1 MSPSTQFSF
10 WLKFVT
16 SFIFII
22 SISVIFSSKSYAG
35 FYSTSQ
41 DNFYKLP
48 VSLPDD
54 SGLYTTDSG
63 NRAIYRCAGGSG
75 TPLGENT
82 PPQNRDICPGPQ
94 PMDDNDHHQYFTIS
108 SGPEINNEKNGEKIP
123 GGGFSTT
130 EIILYTLNPSN
141 AQNLSFNIW
150 PFNRAIRTNGN
161 ESDCS
166 GNLSLTAFSRLGAQT
181 INRTFQKEC
190 PSSSTEI
197 RLRDFGVTEKN
208 DFTQLTSKDKNGV
221 EYRSAIWYI
230 KVRIKLDSD
239 PGQSLQFSYRVS
251 SDAMRLGVAKD
262 SFVNVYPTALG
273 DRHRLRFKW
282 KAPCYVP
289 PAERGPINVYMD
301 NLDGTRT
308 RVQAHD
314 PEPRIQSLSAG
325 ASLGWASIVGR
336 DSYSTTF
343 PSNSGD
349 VSQSQELMLY
359 NISGGNGVGFVY
371 PFNSGDAFID
381 CPTPEPPALDNDTFL
396 SPNPK
401 KVKYEPPIKPSDRSP
416 SIPEPPDYS
425 MGVNCTTHRYNDR
438 GTMRLYG
445 PINKSRCETWNQ
457 YYKDRVIKAREAFA
471 QASFNHSVGNIGGTI
486 ASNGTHQSRVQYRFM
501 RANSPSTG
509 QNGER
514 DNYADR
520 FGGMTWSSDL
530 NPIEWKTAFITQP
543 TTSAHGGS
551 AGAAELINGDTNDY
565 GRPWYGDMYCERIV
579 TDPGNIRSYD
589 GSNTEYC
596 VQLFENPSLVP
607 ICSPMWNLY
616 TNGFIQQKESGT
628 WPSDDVN
635 LGRTVDDAWV
645 GNEYRFRYTA
655 YKSGPASETDPIE
668 SNVGDINTQKISN
681 INPEDPFAV
690 TNGEYTIRP
699 DQAGQVIRQQPY
711 FQYTS
716 NDPNRDPCL
725 QGRDEFE
732 MSVTVP
738 YYYHSIPK
746 TSGSVPS
753 QVQQGET
760 ISVNGS
766 IKNPSDDRDSE
777 LMPGDNENGGRG
789 HTYTENIG
797 WQRVIFRANDI
808 ADVNSK
814 FTANGMRQGSG
825 SGVCEVLGGIG
836 IGGYRD
842 CSVRDSGNTTLQIEE
857 KDLGLP
863 GITLGLEPVG
873 TVVCVALGI
882 NDPTHS
888 TSPSDWR
895 IAQPK
900 CTTIIKSP
908 KVQFKY
914 GDVAVGRE
922 RLGVSP
928 TCTVNPT
935 AKIQATSAP
944 NVSLVSVDDTEKYK
958 FGSWGEYGVFSS
970 GSILSFGSSG
980 AEAGTTDKAKR
991 LSFGNTSSTYGNYP
1005 YGIKCLPNLMNGYS
1019 AENTIP
1025 ADTIYPNQYF
1035 TDPSRNTKSR
1045 FQRTG
1050 NINLTLEPTKTYQAI
1065 LSLRG
1070 YSDCGN
1076 DVPNGP
1082 LTPAKVRFVVELVG
1096 GQKITSSDMEV
1107 SSCSES
1113 SRPTYQ
1119 TTVQLGGDG
1128 WRGIKRVDLQFI
1140 NNNHNAAWETNSS
1153 QMRDRNLFVESLKI
1167 QWVRNG
1173 SEEIATTPLMSAAD
1187 SRVSRT
1193 HPDDYYSTAPG
1204 NIDSD
1209 ALCRKTNTDGR
1220 WWIGG
1225 SAFPDGR
1232 VAVPSTLGD
1241 LGYLS
1246 GLCHG
1251 LHIDNLASS
1260 TDGRFDDSET
1270 PTPILG
1276 PSYDGFR
1283 GRNIILY
1290 AKDTDNNCANNN
1302 GGNININLDMDYKRD
1317 GYTKLSEI
1325 PRFTLMADCNIII
1338 NNTVKEVRAS
1348 LIAGDAIMTCSSR
1361 ARTQGECN
1369 SKLTVTGAI
1378 QAKRL
1383 LLWRTSGAD
1392 LTNPTDARVPAETFV
1407 YGVDQMMAGYEYG
1420 LTNPVLKPSYQR
1432 DLPPRY

>member
-1 MSPSTQFSF
+1 MKLNVIRGVST
-10 WLKFVT
+10 LLLYVVPL
-16 SFIFII
+16 
-22 SISVIFSSKSYAG
+22 SVVLI
-35 FYSTSQ
+35 
-41 DNFYKLP
+41 L
-48 VSLPDD
+48 VSATARAAYGDIPQQLPDD
-54 SGLYTTDSG
+54 YGQYGSSSTARYICDGTIPTNQFKCPPFG
-63 NRAIYRCAGGSG
+63 NGIV
-75 TPLGENT
+75 
-82 PPQNRDICPGPQ
+82 
-94 PMDDNDHHQYFTIS
+94 DDNDHHQYFTIANT
-108 SGPEINNEKNGEKIP
+108 NNLNNVKNGEKI
-123 GGGFSTT
+123 GGYRETAVM
-130 EIILYTLNPSN
+130 LYTKERS
-141 AQNLSFNIW
+141 LSQEFGIT
-150 PFNRAIRTNGN
+150 PVNRGIRTEGGVT
-161 ESDCS
+161 DCS
-166 GNLSLTAFSRLGAQT
+166 GTIRTALTKPGSNTPLPTINTDFSESPDTCNKIKRLNLRNVIDGSPSFDNVFSRLVLYDQNGNPHNTDIYYTYLT
-181 INRTFQKEC
+181 ITLVGNTNSR
-190 PSSSTEI
+190 
-197 RLRDFGVTEKN
+197 
-208 DFTQLTSKDKNGV
+208 
-221 EYRSAIWYI
+221 
-230 KVRIKLDSD
+230 
-239 PGQSLQFSYRVS
+239 QFSYRIS
-251 SDAMRLGVAKD
+251 SNDMRLGIARGN
-262 SFVNVYPTALG
+262 FVNVYPTALA
-273 DRHRLRFKW
+273 DRHTMSFKW
-282 KAPCYVP
+282 AAPCNETGTASAYT
-289 PAERGPINVYMD
+289 D
-301 NLDGTRT
+301 NLDGTK
-308 RVQAHD
+308 
-314 PEPRIQSLSAG
+314 PSIQSQNPSPHIQRYVANNTYGAPLSII
-325 ASLGWASIVGR
+325 SR
-336 DSYSTTF
+336 DSMNLTY
-343 PSNSGD
+343 PLRVG
-349 VSQSQELMLY
+349 QSPVRHEALFN
-359 NISGGNGVGFVY
+359 NISGGNGIGFTY
-371 PFNSGDAFID
+371 PYDSANYYLD
-381 CPTPEPPALDNDTFL
+381 CPGYKWNL
-396 SPNPK
+396 SPETNK
-401 KVKYEPPIKPSDRSP
+401 
-416 SIPEPPDYS
+416 
-425 MGVNCTTHRYNDR
+425 NTQA
-438 GTMRLYG
+438 G
-445 PINKSRCETWNQ
+445 PYAVT
-457 YYKDRVIKAREAFA
+457 
-471 QASFNHSVGNIGGTI
+471 
-486 ASNGTHQSRVQYRFM
+486 
-501 RANSPSTG
+501 PST
-509 QNGER
+509 
-514 DNYADR
+514 
-520 FGGMTWSSDL
+520 TWSAAVAL
-530 NPIEWKTAFITQP
+530 AKTAFSQARFTEAVKNQTDVAVQSGSTHHKWGVQYKYIRGDTGQESSIFTKNTDYTGAVSANGRTVFTSNSQVP
-543 TTSAHGGS
+543 TNNTTSGIEFLFGARYKSSSPAS
-551 AGAAELINGDTNDY
+551 ASKRIPNPSDK
-565 GRPWYGDMYCERIV
+565 YCERLIN
-579 TDPGNIRSYD
+579 DSYN
-589 GSNTEYC
+589 SNEGG
-596 VQLFENPSLVP
+596 VSNNPSNWDCVELNGPPVCVP
-607 ICSPMWNLY
+607 WTIGSDPDKVYMSLED
-616 TNGFIQQKESGT
+616 GGGSSG
-628 WPSDDVN
+628 
-635 LGRTVDDAWV
+635 DAWV
-645 GNEYRFRYTA
+645 GSRYGFRYQIQNN
-655 YKSGPASETDPIE
+655 GPAS
-668 SNVGDINTQKISN
+668 S
-681 INPEDPFAV
+681 
-690 TNGEYTIRP
+690 TNP
-699 DQAGQVIRQQPY
+699 DQIARWRIGSFGDSVGRA
-711 FQYTS
+711 FQLLNNGDP
-716 NDPNRDPCL
+716 NDPNSADRADRSVLGEENFYYNYTVGPGDAGQTWTDALVYQPISKDQNCGYGGATH
-725 QGRDEFE
+725 QQFQ
-732 MSVTVP
+732 VTVP
-738 YYYHSIPK
+738 YYYHTIPK

-753 QVQQGET
+753 QVQQGAT
-760 ISVNGS
+760 ISVSGS

-789 HTYTENIG
+789 HTYTQNIG

-808 ADVNSK
+808 ADVNGK

-825 SGVCEVLGGIG
+825 PGVCEVLGGIG

-842 CSVRDSGNTTLQIEE
+842 CSVRDSGNTTLQIET
-857 KDLGLP
+857 KDLGLS

-928 TCTVNPT
+928 TCTVNTT
-935 AKIQATSAP
+935 AKIQTTSAP
-944 NVSLVSVDDTEKYK
+944 NVSLLGISDTEKYQ
-958 FGSWGEYGVFSS
+958 FGSWDEYGVFSS

-1025 ADTIYPNQYF
+1025 TDTIYPNQYF

-1065 LSLRG
+1065 LSLKG

-1420 LTNPVLKPSYQR
+1420 LVNPLLKPSYQR